1 MDTLNFRKFFFEDMD
16 ESPDKSRD
24 KAMDHEDNEETE
36 DYFSALGDELGIDSK
51 ELSKIMTTEPWV
63 SSHFSMGKPKKELM
77 YKLAAWEIVP
87 GTFSGDG
94 ADIRLK
100 HQKHTHSYLHG
111 RKLNKSKYHDDK
123 RYHLNRKELEDFLTT
138 GWTPAIQSAAGGDAG
153 SAAPPPMV

>member
-1 MDTLNFRKFFFEDMD
+1 METLNFRKFFFEDMD
-16 ESPDKSRD
+16 PTPDKSRD
-24 KAMDHEDNEETE
+24 KAMNGEEEDEKE

-51 ELSKIMTTEPWV
+51 ELSKIITTEPWV
-63 SSHFSMGKPKKELM
+63 SAHFSMGKPNKELL

-111 RKLNKSKYHDDK
+111 SRLNKSRYHDDK
-123 RYHLNRKELEDFLTT
+123 RYHLGRKELEDFLTT
-138 GWTPAIQSAAGGDAG
+138 GWTPAIQSATSGELGG
-153 SAAPPPMV
+153 SAPPPMM